1 MKKSIKLESLIA
13 LIFLGIFVYRR
24 FISPSFKQ
32 VQPKHFVSNI
42 FCFVLTFFSSLIKT
56 KPDENEAPNDYL
68 PFSSKYDPRVDY
80 DEFARNGILQIA

>member
-32 VQPKHFVSNI
+32 VQPKHF
-42 FCFVLTFFSSLIKT
+42 
-56 KPDENEAPNDYL
+56 DENEAPNDYL